1 MDISMKW
8 LDNPEI
14 FRVNQLKAHSDHHYY
29 RSYEEMNNNKNGLEF
44 SLNGQWIF
52 VSAKVLKADQRIF
65 TKKITIQVVLI
76 RLWCQGILNLQVT
89 IRFVI

>member
-1 MDISMKW
+1 MKW

-44 SLNGQWIF
+44 SLNGQWDF
-52 VSAKVLKADQRIF
+52 CFSKSVKSRPKNFYKEDYD
-65 TKKITIQVVLI
+65 TSVLI